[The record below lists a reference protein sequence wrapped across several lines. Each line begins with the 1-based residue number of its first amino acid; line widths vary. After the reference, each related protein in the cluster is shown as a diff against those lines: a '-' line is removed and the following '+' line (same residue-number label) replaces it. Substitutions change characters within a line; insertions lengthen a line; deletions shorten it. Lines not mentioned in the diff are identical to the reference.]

1 MCKTDVK
8 KLLTRDW
15 NKKEKKKRR
24 QKTQARHEEHEG
36 GGRGGGEVMEEE
48 EEGVMRVMAGVMAGE
63 ARGKKV
69 NAHQNHS
76 FSECS

>member
-1 MCKTDVK
+1 M
-8 KLLTRDW
+8 
-15 NKKEKKKRR
+15 E
-24 QKTQARHEEHEG
+24 
-36 GGRGGGEVMEEE
+36 EEE

-76 FSECS
+76 SSECS